1 MPLSIF
7 QIELRERKLGIRDPE
22 EKKKYTIPKVSA
34 KRKKE
39 NKALA
44 AIVKELMDKC
54 PDCQI
59 KSPVCTG
66 KAQGSDHTQKR
77 SPGNLLNRK
86 NIKLACNACNLYKE
100 EHPEWAKKNG
110 HSISRF
116 VKL

>member
-1 MPLSIF
+1 MLTPY
-7 QIELRERKLGIRDPE
+7 QIALRERKLGIREPE
-22 EKKKYTIPKVSA
+22 EKKPKPIAKMSA
-34 KRKKE
+34 KRKVE

-44 AIVKELMDKC
+44 AIVKELMTIC

-77 SPGNLLNRK
+77 SPKNLLNKK
-86 NIKLACNACNLYKE
+86 NIKLACNPCNLYKE

-116 VKL
+116 VKI